1 MSTPARRK
9 PLRRALSLALA
20 LALGL
25 VLAPALTAQDAPV
38 QLTGRLESS
47 LTWFHDELPDGGQ
60 SLGAV
65 EGWAGLSG
73 GTRDVKSELRLGY
86 ANLPTPALSLQ
97 RAWTKFRFPGMRF
110 TTGLGRLAWGPGFV
124 LVPGD
129 LLFDNVGTELDF
141 GGDELRVEG
150 AWLGDAW
157 FALGD
162 EAFLEAG
169 VLQDAVGLRASAA
182 PGGVTLEAAGAWDRT
197 NDLVKAAVSSQF
209 HAGVDW
215 YATLRQDWSTR
226 EAPRDPWD
234 RSVAGA
240 GAFGLFS
247 LGQDVSLT
255 TRHEALVRARDWW
268 GAWHSYHDASVAWD
282 HWTVTGRVV
291 VDRTP
296 AADAAWSPT
305 AEVRWAPLQNLG
317 LSLTAPLQPP
327 WLVRGAV
334 TAKW

>member
-1 MSTPARRK
+1 MN
-9 PLRRALSLALA
+9 PLALSLGVLS
-20 LALGL
+20 L
-25 VLAPALTAQDAPV
+25 VLVPALVAQDVPV

-47 LTWFHDELPDGGQ
+47 LTWFQDEPTGAQ
-60 SLGAV
+60 TLGAV
-65 EGWAGLSG
+65 GGWAGLTG

-86 ANLPTPALSLQ
+86 TNLPSPTLSLQ

-129 LLFDNVGTELDF
+129 LLFDNVGTQLDF
-141 GGDELRVEG
+141 GGDELRAEG
-150 AWLGDAW
+150 TWLGDAW
-157 FALGD
+157 FSLGD

-169 VLQDAVGLRASAA
+169 VLQDAAGLRASAA
-182 PGGVTLEAAGAWDRT
+182 PGGITFEAAVASDRASET
-197 NDLVKAAVSSQF
+197 VKAAVSSQF

-226 EAPRDPWD
+226 EALRDPWE
-234 RSVAGA
+234 RSVVGA

-247 LGQDVSLT
+247 LGEEVSLT
-255 TRHEALVRARDWW
+255 TRHEVLVQARDWW
-268 GAWHSYHDASVAWD
+268 GAWRSYHDASVAWD
-282 HWTVTGRVV
+282 RWSVTGRVI
-291 VDRTP
+291 VDRNPVST
-296 AADAAWSPT
+296 ASWSPT

-317 LSLTAPLQPP
+317 LSLSASLQAP
-327 WLVRGAV
+327 WSVRGAV